1 MSWLQWAVHAF
12 GMSAVEWIA
21 VAFGIVSVY
30 LSVRENIWSWPT
42 AIVNVSLYVY
52 IFLHA
57 RLYGDMGLQVFY
69 ICISFYGWWNWLY
82 GGANHSE
89 LHVTRLSRRAALVF
103 PVVFAAG
110 AFVLGPFLREKTN
123 AALPYADA
131 SLTVASLIAQYLMTR
146 KVVENWAIWVAADV
160 GYIAM
165 YIFKGLYPTAFLYA
179 VFLVL
184 AAMGYV
190 QWRRTYLQSRGAS
203 VVAPGEPRGVGAQR
217 ELQA

>member
-1 MSWLQWAVHAF
+1 MSWLQMVRDAF
-12 GMSAVEWIA
+12 GMSTVEWVA

-57 RLYGDMGLQVFY
+57 RLYADMGLQVFY
-69 ICISFYGWWNWLY
+69 ICISVYGWWNWLY
-82 GGANHSE
+82 GGENRSE
-89 LHVTRLSRRAALVF
+89 LRVTRLPRRWALVLPFVFVAGAAAL
-103 PVVFAAG
+103 G
-110 AFVLGPFLREKTN
+110 TFLSHTTD

-131 SLTVASLIAQYLMTR
+131 SLATASLIAQYLMTK

-165 YIFKGLYPTAFLYA
+165 YIYKGLYPTTFLYA

-190 QWRRTYLQSRGAS
+190 QWKRALALQPAS
-203 VVAPGEPRGVGAQR
+203 
-217 ELQA
+217 

>member
-1 MSWLQWAVHAF
+1 MSWLQSVVHAF
-12 GMSAVEWIA
+12 GMSTVEWVA

-30 LSVRENIWSWPT
+30 LSVREKIWSWPT

-57 RLYGDMGLQVFY
+57 KLYADMGLQVFY

-82 GGANHSE
+82 GGENRTE
-89 LHVTRLSRRAALVF
+89 LHVTRIPRRWAVALPFVFVAGAAAL
-103 PVVFAAG
+103 G
-110 AFVLGPFLREKTN
+110 TFLSHATD

-131 SLTVASLIAQYLMTR
+131 SLATASLIAQYLLTR
-146 KVVENWAIWVAADV
+146 KVLENWAIWVAADV
-160 GYIAM
+160 AYIAM
-165 YIFKGLYPTAFLYA
+165 YIYKDLYPTAFLYA

-190 QWRRTYLQSRGAS
+190 QWRRTLTSPHAETQRHGE
-203 VVAPGEPRGVGAQR
+203 VVA
-217 ELQA
+217 

>member
-1 MSWLQWAVHAF
+1 MSWLQVVRDAF
-12 GMSAVEWIA
+12 GMGTLEWIA

-30 LSVRENIWSWPT
+30 LSVREKIWSWPT

-52 IFLHA
+52 IFLNA
-57 RLYGDMGLQVFY
+57 KLYADMGLQVFY

-82 GGANHSE
+82 GGENRTE
-89 LHVTRLSRRAALVF
+89 LRVTRLPRRWALILPFVF
-103 PVVFAAG
+103 VAG
-110 AFVLGPFLREKTN
+110 AAVLGTFLRQATD
-123 AALPYADA
+123 ASLPYADA
-131 SLTVASLIAQYLMTR
+131 SLAVASLIAQYLMTK

-165 YIFKGLYPTAFLYA
+165 YIYKGLYPTTFLYA

-190 QWRRTYLQSRGAS
+190 QWKRVYERQISHGVNGVSGGKQFSADS
-203 VVAPGEPRGVGAQR
+203 V
-217 ELQA
+217 

>member
-1 MSWLQWAVHAF
+1 MTWLQGVMHAF

-82 GGANHSE
+82 GGANRTE
-89 LHVTRLSRRAALVF
+89 LHVTRISRRAAISFPIVF
-103 PVVFAAG
+103 VAG
-110 AFVLGPFLREKTN
+110 AFVLGTFLRQKTN

-190 QWRRTYLQSRGAS
+190 QWRRTYLQSRDAS
-203 VVAPGEPRGVGAQR
+203 AVAAGQPGGVGAQG

>member
-1 MSWLQWAVHAF
+1 MSWLQGVLHAF
-12 GMSAVEWIA
+12 GMGTLEWVA

-57 RLYGDMGLQVFY
+57 KLYADMGLQVFY

-82 GGANHSE
+82 GGENRTE
-89 LHVTRLSRRAALVF
+89 LHVTRLPRRWALVLPCVFVAGAAAL
-103 PVVFAAG
+103 G
-110 AFVLGPFLREKTN
+110 TLLRQTTD
-123 AALPYADA
+123 AALPYVDS
-131 SLTVASLIAQYLMTR
+131 SLAVASLIAQYLMTK

-165 YIFKGLYPTAFLYA
+165 YIYKDLYPTAFLYA

-190 QWRRTYLQSRGAS
+190 QWKRALT
-203 VVAPGEPRGVGAQR
+203 PR
-217 ELQA
+217 EQA

>member
-1 MSWLQWAVHAF
+1 MSWLQEMVHAF

-57 RLYGDMGLQVFY
+57 RLYADMGLQVFY

-82 GGANHSE
+82 GGENRSE
-89 LHVTRLSRRAALVF
+89 LHVTRISRRQALGLGV
-103 PVVFAAG
+103 AGIAG
-110 AFVLGPFLREKTN
+110 ALALGTLLKHHTD
-123 AALPYADA
+123 AALPYADSTLTCA
-131 SLTVASLIAQYLMTR
+131 SLVAQYLMTR
-146 KVVENWAIWVAADV
+146 KVLENWAIWVAADV
-160 GYIAM
+160 AYVAM
-165 YIFKGLYPTAFLYA
+165 YIYKELYPTAFLYA

-184 AAMGYV
+184 ATMGWF
-190 QWRRTYLQSRGAS
+190 QWKRSLRAFPP
-203 VVAPGEPRGVGAQR
+203 AAQPV
-217 ELQA
+217 

>member
-1 MSWLQWAVHAF
+1 MSWLQVVLHAF
-12 GMSAVEWIA
+12 GMSTVEWVA

-52 IFLHA
+52 IFLGA
-57 RLYGDMGLQVFY
+57 KLYADMGLQVFY

-82 GGANHSE
+82 GGENRTE
-89 LHVTRLSRRAALVF
+89 LHVTQLPRRWAVALPFVFVAGAAALGAFLSRY
-103 PVVFAAG
+103 
-110 AFVLGPFLREKTN
+110 TD

-131 SLTVASLIAQYLMTR
+131 SLAVASLIAQYLMTK
-146 KVVENWAIWVAADV
+146 KVLENWAIWVAADV

-165 YIFKGLYPTAFLYA
+165 YIYKGLYPTTFLYA

-190 QWRRTYLQSRGAS
+190 QWRRTLERQVSHGVNGVSGELLS
-203 VVAPGEPRGVGAQR
+203 VDSADSV
-217 ELQA
+217 